1 MNDVLINK
9 LEQLKEQTGCSKKYR
24 CLEGFSEDL
33 ISAKLQ
39 AQADLMECFD
49 DQQNSCKFSIAFSNT
64 FTCKCPLRKFFAIN
78 SDKL

>member
-1 MNDVLINK
+1 MNHELINK
-9 LEQLKEQTGCSKKYR
+9 LEQIKEQTGCSKKYR
-24 CLEGFSEDL
+24 CLEGFSENL
-33 ISAKLQ
+33 ISAKYK

-49 DQQNSCKFSIAFSNT
+49 DQSNSCKFSIAFSNT